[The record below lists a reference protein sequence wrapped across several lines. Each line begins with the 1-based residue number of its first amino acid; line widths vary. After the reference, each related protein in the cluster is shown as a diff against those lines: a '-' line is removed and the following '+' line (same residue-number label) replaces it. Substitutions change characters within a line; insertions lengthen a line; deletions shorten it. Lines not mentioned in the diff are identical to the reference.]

1 MIWTIYY
8 TAEAK
13 QDLRDICNYISD
25 ELMAPAAATNQVR
38 KIMDAIRNLEELPM
52 RHRLYEDEPWHSHG
66 LRFFP
71 VGNYLVFYVPDEKT
85 MAVNI
90 IRIMYSGRDVRK
102 QLEGN

>member
-1 MIWTIYY
+1 MMWTIYY
-8 TAEAK
+8 TVEAR
-13 QDLRDICNYISD
+13 QDLRDIRDYISD
-25 ELMAPAAATNQVR
+25 ELMAPAAAANQVR
-38 KIMDAIRNLEELPM
+38 KIMDAVSNLEELPM
-52 RHRLYEDEPWHSHG
+52 RHRLYEDEPWRSQG

-71 VGNYLVFYVPDEKT
+71 AGNYLVFYVPDEKN